1 MKLIYL
7 SSASVIINHEK
18 TNILCDPWLV
28 DGEFYGSWFHYPS
41 LNFKPEDFNFVDY
54 IYISHIHP
62 DHLSMKT
69 LSRMDKKIPIIILNY
84 VDKFLKRNIERLGFN
99 VIELEHNKR
108 THLKDNLYIN
118 ILAAHYCN
126 PELCSKLMGCS
137 NVEKIFGATSLDS
150 MSVIDNGKEVVV
162 NTNDCPFE
170 IAKFSADAIKEYYKN
185 IDFLLVGYSG
195 AGPYPQCFDMLT
207 DQEKNDAAIKKKKQ
221 FFNQAES
228 YVNLFQPKF
237 FMPFAGR
244 YTLGGKLADLNDQR
258 GVPELEEAFD
268 YFTVSSNIN
277 QKKHKCIILNAQNKF
292 DISTEKATAPY
303 RKSNLREKINYIK
316 NVLSTIKF
324 DFENKPHVTLEQI
337 NRLLPKCYERFENRR
352 KKINY
357 NSDKVI
363 LLKIIEDKI
372 LVISCN
378 GSGYK
383 IIPEVEKK
391 DFKNFLFIEL
401 DDRLLNLL
409 LLGPKFAHWNNAEIG
424 SHLRFYRYP
433 DVFERA
439 QYHCLCYFHS

>member
-258 GVPELEEAFD
+258 GVPDLEEAFD

-277 QKKHKCIILNAQNKF
+277 QKKHKCIILNAQNNF

>member
-62 DHLSMKT
+62 DHLSIKT
-69 LSRMDKKIPIIILNY
+69 LSRIDKKIPVIILNY

-277 QKKHKCIILNAQNKF
+277 QKKHKCIILNAQNNF

>member
-1 MKLIYL
+1 MKLTYL

-62 DHLSMKT
+62 DHLSIKT
-69 LSRMDKKIPIIILNY
+69 LSRIDKKIPVIILNY

-126 PELCSKLMGCS
+126 PKLCSKLMGCS

-258 GVPELEEAFD
+258 GVPDLEEAFD

-277 QKKHKCIILNAQNKF
+277 QKKHKCIILNAQNNF

-324 DFENKPHVTLEQI
+324 DFENKPHITLEQI

>member
-126 PELCSKLMGCS
+126 PKLCSKLMGCS

-277 QKKHKCIILNAQNKF
+277 QKKHKCIILNAQNNF
-292 DISTEKATAPY
+292 DISTEIASAPY

>member
-7 SSASVIINHEK
+7 SSASVIINHGK

-185 IDFLLVGYSG
+185 IDFLLVGYTG

-277 QKKHKCIILNAQNKF
+277 QKKHKCIILNAQNNF

>member
-62 DHLSMKT
+62 DHLSIKT
-69 LSRMDKKIPIIILNY
+69 LSRMNKKIPVIILNY

-126 PELCSKLMGCS
+126 PKLCSKLMGCS

-277 QKKHKCIILNAQNKF
+277 QKKHKCIILNAQNNF
-292 DISTEKATAPY
+292 DISTEIASAPY

>member
-1 MKLIYL
+1 MKLTYL

-62 DHLSMKT
+62 DHLSIKT
-69 LSRMDKKIPIIILNY
+69 LSRIDKKIPVIILNY

-150 MSVIDNGKEVVV
+150 MSIIDNGKEVVV

-277 QKKHKCIILNAQNKF
+277 QKKHKCIILNAQNNF
-292 DISTEKATAPY
+292 DISTEIASAPY

-378 GSGYK
+378 GSGCK

>member
-1 MKLIYL
+1 MKLTYL

-150 MSVIDNGKEVVV
+150 MSIIDNGKEVVV

-244 YTLGGKLADLNDQR
+244 YTLGGKLAGLNDQR
-258 GVPELEEAFD
+258 GVPDLEEAFD

-277 QKKHKCIILNAQNKF
+277 QKKHKCIILNAQNNF
-292 DISTEKATAPY
+292 DISTEIASAPY

>member
-1 MKLIYL
+1 MKLTYL

-62 DHLSMKT
+62 DHLSIKT
-69 LSRMDKKIPIIILNY
+69 LSRIDKKIPVIILNY

-126 PELCSKLMGCS
+126 PKLCSKLMGCS

-150 MSVIDNGKEVVV
+150 MSIIDNGKEVVV

-277 QKKHKCIILNAQNKF
+277 QKKHKCIILNAQNNF
-292 DISTEKATAPY
+292 DISTEIASAPY

>member
-1 MKLIYL
+1 MKLTYL
-7 SSASVIINHEK
+7 SSASVLISHEN

-62 DHLSMKT
+62 DHLSIKT
-69 LSRMDKKIPIIILNY
+69 LSRMDKKIPVIILNY

-108 THLKDNLYIN
+108 THLKDNLHIN

-150 MSVIDNGKEVVV
+150 MSVIDNGKEVIV

-277 QKKHKCIILNAQNKF
+277 QKKHKCIILNAQNNF
-292 DISTEKATAPY
+292 DISTEKASAPY

-316 NVLSTIKF
+316 NVLLTIKF
-324 DFENKPHVTLEQI
+324 DFENKPHATLEQI

-383 IIPEVEKK
+383 IIPETEKK
-391 DFKNFLFIEL
+391 DFKNFVLVEL

>member
-28 DGEFYGSWFHYPS
+28 DGEFYGPWFHYPS

-185 IDFLLVGYSG
+185 IDFLLVGYTG

-258 GVPELEEAFD
+258 GVPDLEEAFD

-277 QKKHKCIILNAQNKF
+277 QKKHKCIILNAQNNF

-383 IIPEVEKK
+383 IIPEVEK
-391 DFKNFLFIEL
+391 
-401 DDRLLNLL
+401 
-409 LLGPKFAHWNNAEIG
+409 
-424 SHLRFYRYP
+424 
-433 DVFERA
+433 
-439 QYHCLCYFHS
+439 

>member
-1 MKLIYL
+1 MKLTYL
-7 SSASVIINHEK
+7 SSASVIINHEN

-41 LNFKPEDFNFVDY
+41 LNFKPEDFNFIDY

-62 DHLSMKT
+62 DHLSIKT
-69 LSRMDKKIPIIILNY
+69 LSKMDKKIPVIILNY

-108 THLKDNLYIN
+108 THLKDNLHIN

-126 PELCSKLMGCS
+126 PELCSKLIGCS

-150 MSVIDNGKEVVV
+150 ISVIDNGKEVVV

-170 IAKFSADAIKEYYKN
+170 IAKFSAGAIKEYYKN
-185 IDFLLVGYSG
+185 IDFLLVGYTG

-207 DQEKNDAAIKKKKQ
+207 DQEKNDAATKKKKQ

-277 QKKHKCIILNAQNKF
+277 QKKHNCIILNTQNNF
-292 DISTEKATAPY
+292 DITTKKASAPY
-303 RKSNLREKINYIK
+303 KKSDLREKINYIK

-363 LLKIIEDKI
+363 LIKIIEDKI

-383 IIPEVEKK
+383 IIPETEKK
-391 DFKNFLFIEL
+391 DFKNFVLVEL

>member
-28 DGEFYGSWFHYPS
+28 DGEFYGSWYHYPS

-185 IDFLLVGYSG
+185 IDFLLVGYTG

-258 GVPELEEAFD
+258 GVPDLEEAFD

-277 QKKHKCIILNAQNKF
+277 QKKHKCIILNAQNNF

>member
-1 MKLIYL
+1 MKLTYL

-62 DHLSMKT
+62 DHLSIKT
-69 LSRMDKKIPIIILNY
+69 LSRIDKKIPVIILNY

-108 THLKDNLYIN
+108 THLKDNLHIN

-150 MSVIDNGKEVVV
+150 MSIIDNGKEVVV

-207 DQEKNDAAIKKKKQ
+207 DQEKNDAAIKKK
-221 FFNQAES
+221 
-228 YVNLFQPKF
+228 
-237 FMPFAGR
+237 
-244 YTLGGKLADLNDQR
+244 
-258 GVPELEEAFD
+258 
-268 YFTVSSNIN
+268 
-277 QKKHKCIILNAQNKF
+277 
-292 DISTEKATAPY
+292 
-303 RKSNLREKINYIK
+303 
-316 NVLSTIKF
+316 
-324 DFENKPHVTLEQI
+324 
-337 NRLLPKCYERFENRR
+337 
-352 KKINY
+352 
-357 NSDKVI
+357 
-363 LLKIIEDKI
+363 
-372 LVISCN
+372 
-378 GSGYK
+378 
-383 IIPEVEKK
+383 
-391 DFKNFLFIEL
+391 
-401 DDRLLNLL
+401 
-409 LLGPKFAHWNNAEIG
+409 
-424 SHLRFYRYP
+424 
-433 DVFERA
+433 
-439 QYHCLCYFHS
+439 

>member
-1 MKLIYL
+1 MKLTYL

-62 DHLSMKT
+62 DHLSIKT
-69 LSRMDKKIPIIILNY
+69 LSRIDKKIPVIILNY

-126 PELCSKLMGCS
+126 PKLCSKLMGCS

-277 QKKHKCIILNAQNKF
+277 QKKHKCIILNAQNNF
-292 DISTEKATAPY
+292 DISTEIASAPY

>member
-1 MKLIYL
+1 MKLTYL

-62 DHLSMKT
+62 DHLSIKT
-69 LSRMDKKIPIIILNY
+69 LSRIDKKIPVIILNY

-150 MSVIDNGKEVVV
+150 MSIIDNGKEVVV

-277 QKKHKCIILNAQNKF
+277 QKKHKCIILNAQNNF
-292 DISTEKATAPY
+292 DISTEIASAPY

>member
-1 MKLIYL
+1 
-7 SSASVIINHEK
+7 
-18 TNILCDPWLV
+18 
-28 DGEFYGSWFHYPS
+28 
-41 LNFKPEDFNFVDY
+41 
-54 IYISHIHP
+54 
-62 DHLSMKT
+62 
-69 LSRMDKKIPIIILNY
+69 
-84 VDKFLKRNIERLGFN
+84 
-99 VIELEHNKR
+99 
-108 THLKDNLYIN
+108 
-118 ILAAHYCN
+118 
-126 PELCSKLMGCS
+126 MGCS

-150 MSVIDNGKEVVV
+150 MSVIDNGKEVIV

-185 IDFLLVGYSG
+185 IDFLLVGYTG

-207 DQEKNDAAIKKKKQ
+207 DQEKNDAATKKKKQ

-277 QKKHKCIILNAQNKF
+277 QKKHKCIILNAQNNF
-292 DISTEKATAPY
+292 DISTEKASAPY

-324 DFENKPHVTLEQI
+324 DFENKPHITLEQI

>member
-1 MKLIYL
+1 MKLTYL

-41 LNFKPEDFNFVDY
+41 LNFKPEEFNFVDY

-150 MSVIDNGKEVVV
+150 MSIIDNGKEVVV

-277 QKKHKCIILNAQNKF
+277 QKKHKCIILNAQNNF
-292 DISTEKATAPY
+292 DISTEIASAPY

>member
-1 MKLIYL
+1 MKLTYL

-62 DHLSMKT
+62 DHLSIKT
-69 LSRMDKKIPIIILNY
+69 LSRIDKKIPVIILNY

-108 THLKDNLYIN
+108 THLKDNLHIN

-126 PELCSKLMGCS
+126 PELCSKLIGCS

-150 MSVIDNGKEVVV
+150 ISVIDNGKEVVV

-185 IDFLLVGYSG
+185 IDFLLVGYTG

-277 QKKHKCIILNAQNKF
+277 QKKHNCIILNTQNNFNITTK
-292 DISTEKATAPY
+292 KASAPY
-303 RKSNLREKINYIK
+303 KKSDLREKINYIK

-324 DFENKPHVTLEQI
+324 DFENKPHITLEQI

>member
-1 MKLIYL
+1 MKLTYL
-7 SSASVIINHEK
+7 SSASVIINHEN

-41 LNFKPEDFNFVDY
+41 LNFKPEDFNFIDY

-62 DHLSMKT
+62 DHLSIKT
-69 LSRMDKKIPIIILNY
+69 LSKMDKKIPVIILNY

-108 THLKDNLYIN
+108 THLKDNLHIN

-126 PELCSKLMGCS
+126 PELCSKLIGCS

-150 MSVIDNGKEVVV
+150 ISVIDNGKEVVV

-170 IAKFSADAIKEYYKN
+170 IAKFSAGAIKEYYKN
-185 IDFLLVGYSG
+185 IDFLLVGYTG

-277 QKKHKCIILNAQNKF
+277 QKKHNCIILNTQNNF
-292 DISTEKATAPY
+292 DITTKKASAPY
-303 RKSNLREKINYIK
+303 KKSDLREKINYIK

-363 LLKIIEDKI
+363 LIKIIEDKI

-383 IIPEVEKK
+383 IIPETEKK
-391 DFKNFLFIEL
+391 DFKNFVLVEL

-424 SHLRFYRYP
+424 SHLQFYRYP

>member
-185 IDFLLVGYSG
+185 IDFLLVGYTG

-258 GVPELEEAFD
+258 GVPDLEEAFD

-277 QKKHKCIILNAQNKF
+277 QKKHKCIILNAQNNF

-324 DFENKPHVTLEQI
+324 DFENKPHITLEQI

>member
-170 IAKFSADAIKEYYKN
+170 IAKFSADAIKEDYKN
-185 IDFLLVGYSG
+185 IDFLLVGYTG

-277 QKKHKCIILNAQNKF
+277 QKKHKCIILNAQNNF

>member
-185 IDFLLVGYSG
+185 IDFLLVGYTG

-244 YTLGGKLADLNDQR
+244 YTLGGKLAGLNDQR
-258 GVPELEEAFD
+258 GVPDLEEAFD

-277 QKKHKCIILNAQNKF
+277 QKKHKCIILNAQNNF

>member
-108 THLKDNLYIN
+108 THLKDNLHIN

-150 MSVIDNGKEVVV
+150 MSIIDNGKEVVV

-277 QKKHKCIILNAQNKF
+277 QKKHKCIILNAQNNF
-292 DISTEKATAPY
+292 DISTEIASAPY

>member
-1 MKLIYL
+1 MKLTYL

-62 DHLSMKT
+62 DHLSIKT
-69 LSRMDKKIPIIILNY
+69 LSRIDKKIPVIILNY

-108 THLKDNLYIN
+108 THLKDNLHIN

-185 IDFLLVGYSG
+185 IDFLLVGYTG

-277 QKKHKCIILNAQNKF
+277 QKKHNCIILNTQNNFNITTK
-292 DISTEKATAPY
+292 KASAPY
-303 RKSNLREKINYIK
+303 KKSDLREKINYIK

-363 LLKIIEDKI
+363 LLKIIKDKI

>member
-1 MKLIYL
+1 MKLTYL
-7 SSASVIINHEK
+7 SSASVLISHEN

-62 DHLSMKT
+62 DHLSIKT
-69 LSRMDKKIPIIILNY
+69 LSRMDKIIPVIILNY

-108 THLKDNLYIN
+108 THLKDNLHIN

-185 IDFLLVGYSG
+185 IDFLLVGYTG

-277 QKKHKCIILNAQNKF
+277 QKKHKCIILNAQNNF
-292 DISTEKATAPY
+292 DISTEIASAPY
-303 RKSNLREKINYIK
+303 RKSNLREKIKYIK
-316 NVLSTIKF
+316 NVLLTIKF
-324 DFENKPHVTLEQI
+324 DFENKPHATLEQI

-424 SHLRFYRYP
+424 SHLLFYRYP

>member
-1 MKLIYL
+1 MKLTYL

-62 DHLSMKT
+62 DHLSIKT
-69 LSRMDKKIPIIILNY
+69 LSRIDKKIPVIILNY

-108 THLKDNLYIN
+108 THLKDNLHIN

-126 PELCSKLMGCS
+126 PKLCSKLMGCS

-277 QKKHKCIILNAQNKF
+277 QKKHKCIILNAQNNF
-292 DISTEKATAPY
+292 DISTEIASAPY

-378 GSGYK
+378 SSGYK

>member
-62 DHLSMKT
+62 DHLSIKT
-69 LSRMDKKIPIIILNY
+69 LSRIDKKIPVIILNY

-185 IDFLLVGYSG
+185 IDFLLVGYTG

-258 GVPELEEAFD
+258 GVPDLEEAFD

-277 QKKHKCIILNAQNKF
+277 QKKHKCIILNAQNNF

-324 DFENKPHVTLEQI
+324 DFENKPHITLEQI